1 VQVAKV
7 GVVLFVDMDSFY
19 ASCEELRK
27 PDLKGKA
34 FVVGTSEENDKMK
47 GVVETASY
55 MAKRAGI
62 RSAMPTMT
70 AFKIKKD
77 IIYVPSDHEYYDSVS
92 AKIMQRLK
100 SYGFK
105 MEMISIDE
113 AALDLGGMDY
123 REAERLGER
132 IKSEIGNSIGLPC
145 TVGISDG
152 KIFAK
157 MVCDDAKPDG
167 LKIVKRENIKEFLED
182 KDVQRI
188 LGVGAKT
195 AERLNAIGI
204 KTIGELAK
212 ANPTTLTGAV
222 GSFGL
227 ELYALANGRDES
239 KVEDRWKILSIGRE
253 RTLDSNT
260 GDLKRIDAMLDELS
274 DEVITEVI
282 KNGFS
287 FKTITVK
294 ARYSDFTEKIRGR
307 SLTNYTDSIEVLKKM
322 SHELV
327 RELVEEKSIRKVGVR
342 TSSFTPSKGQKKLF

>member
-1 VQVAKV
+1 
-7 GVVLFVDMDSFY
+7 MDSFY

-34 FVVGTSEENDKMK
+34 FVVGTHDESDKMK

-55 MAKRAGI
+55 MAKKAGI

-70 AFKIKKD
+70 AFKIMKD
-77 IIYVPSDHEYYDSVS
+77 VIYVPSDHEYYDSIS
-92 AKIMQRLK
+92 SKIMQKLK

-113 AALDLGGMDY
+113 AALDLDGMDY
-123 REAERLGER
+123 KEAETLGDK
-132 IKSEIGNSIGLPC
+132 IKGDINNTIGLPC

-152 KIFAK
+152 KILAK

-167 LKIVKRENIKEFLED
+167 LKVVKKENVKEFLAD

-188 LGVGAKT
+188 LGVGSKT

-204 KTIGELAK
+204 KTIGDLAN
-212 ANPTTLTGAV
+212 ANRIALTAAV

-227 ELYALANGRDES
+227 ELYALANGRDDS
-239 KVEDRWKILSIGRE
+239 KVVDQWKILSISRE

-260 GDLKRIDAMLDELS
+260 DDLKKIDAMLDELS
-274 DEVITEVI
+274 EEVISEVI

-294 ARYSDFTEKIRGR
+294 ARYSDFTEKIKGR
-307 SLTNYTDSIEVLKKM
+307 SLNGYTDSLEILKNM
-322 SHELV
+322 SHDLI
-327 RELVEEKSIRKVGVR
+327 RELVGTKTIRKVGVR
-342 TSSFTPSKGQKKLF
+342 TSTFTSSKSQKKLF